1 MRLPNKWPGDCAQP
15 RKTQRLSIA
24 ETGPRSKFGP
34 VAGFPWGPGNIYT
47 GVALQGL
54 ESHNQHSKIIHS
66 LGAAHSM
73 WPFDGKKVL
82 KRENLPIGEDW
93 RLAEGTHDG
102 NPMFV
107 RTNAAYRPFKGVQGY
122 AHQVG
127 IAVPLVDPEPSGL
140 PSTIENAE
148 LSTIEDNLC
157 GLLQTANESIFV
169 AAITTSGMREFVFY
183 TRDPERVKQ
192 RFEEARR
199 RIQNHEIH
207 LMIQPDS
214 EWNIYARLI

>member
-1 MRLPNKWPGDCAQP
+1 
-15 RKTQRLSIA
+15 
-24 ETGPRSKFGP
+24 
-34 VAGFPWGPGNIYT
+34 
-47 GVALQGL
+47 
-54 ESHNQHSKIIHS
+54 
-66 LGAAHSM
+66 M
-73 WPFDGKKVL
+73 WPFNGKKVL
-82 KRENLPIGEDW
+82 KPENLPIGENW
-93 RLAEGTHDG
+93 QVSEGDHEG

-107 RTNAAYRPFKGVQGY
+107 RTNAAYRGFKGVEGY

-127 IAVPLVDPEPSGL
+127 IAVPLLDPEPSGL

-183 TRDPERVKQ
+183 TRDPEQVKQ
-192 RFEEARR
+192 KVEQARSH
-199 RIQNHEIH
+199 IQNHQIQ